1 MLKGT
6 RKYWAVAIICGLVAS
21 LLSYQYI
28 QSIKTR
34 YQPDNLVEI
43 VKAGQDI
50 KKDSIITA
58 EQITVEKIP
67 DNYVHPDAIKDK
79 KLVVGKTAIS
89 DVFAGE
95 QVLKQDLLLSSSKTG
110 RLAYSIPVSKRG
122 VSIPIDSISG
132 VSGYIKPGDR
142 VDIIGTIEIP
152 AGEKPVAF
160 SVYTLQDIEVLAM
173 PNNQTNDGK
182 KAAIDAKSVVLAVA
196 PEEVQRLVL
205 ASEKGNLRL
214 LLRSPVDKSRVVLPP
229 YQLTDLLK

>member
-1 MLKGT
+1 MFVGT
-6 RKYWAVAIICGLVAS
+6 RKYWVVAIICGLVAS

-28 QSIKTR
+28 EKIKTS
-34 YQPDNLVEI
+34 YEPDNLSEI
-43 VKAGQDI
+43 VKASQNI

-67 DNYVHPDAIKDK
+67 DNYIHPDGMKDK

-89 DVFAGE
+89 NIFAGE
-95 QVLKQDLLLSSSKTG
+95 QILKQDLLSSSSNTG
-110 RLAYSIPVSKRG
+110 RLAYSIPVNKRG

-152 AGEKPVAF
+152 VGEKPVSF
-160 SVYTLQDIEVLAM
+160 SVYTLQNIEILAM
-173 PNNQTNDGK
+173 PNNQTDNGK
-182 KAAIDAKSVVLAVA
+182 KTAVDAKSIVLAVA
-196 PEEVQRLVL
+196 PQEVQRLVL

-214 LLRSPVDKSRVVLPP
+214 LLRSPVDKSWVVLPP
-229 YQLTDLLK
+229 YQLTDFLK